1 LYVNIECS
9 DKWQAQ
15 KWINSIKFVKDHPED
30 YTPAE
35 QLPQNAN
42 NNKDEKYVNL
52 QVYNKI
58 TGKSCFKDYD
68 VLCEEFEQKIML

>member
-1 LYVNIECS
+1 M
-9 DKWQAQ
+9 
-15 KWINSIKFVKDHPED
+15 NSIKFVKDNPDE
-30 YTPAE
+30 YAPAE
-35 QLPQNAN
+35 LLPQNAN

-52 QVYNKI
+52 SVYAKI